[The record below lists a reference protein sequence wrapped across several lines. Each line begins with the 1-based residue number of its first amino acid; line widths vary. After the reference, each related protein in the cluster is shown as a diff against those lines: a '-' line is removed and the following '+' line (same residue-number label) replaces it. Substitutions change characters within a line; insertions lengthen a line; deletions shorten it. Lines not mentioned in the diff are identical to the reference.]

1 VSQRLA
7 YKIRSSKDLKR
18 HVCIDVKN
26 ENEIMQFLKEDEARL
41 RKFNQVIEIILQGL
55 RNSELYDKEE
65 IDKKTKNVTA
75 MKMFK
80 GGQNIRLYCKEQHD
94 ENGIF
99 YVIVAELLKKKK
111 DQKVKGKTKSLIQT
125 VGSYEYKV
133 IERKTTN

>member
-1 VSQRLA
+1 
-7 YKIRSSKDLKR
+7 
-18 HVCIDVKN
+18 
-26 ENEIMQFLKEDEARL
+26 MQFLKEDEARL